1 MTCGST
7 TSIQRS
13 VHWSSTCS
21 SYTLDT
27 QIQKINSVQ
36 SVWIT
41 CLEPEV
47 DILLYVN
54 TISFFQMPL
63 LSFVSHLNASYKFVL
78 FIGLISH
85 PN

>member
-1 MTCGST
+1 MSGT
-7 TSIQRS
+7 
-13 VHWSSTCS
+13 
-21 SYTLDT
+21 
-27 QIQKINSVQ
+27 
-36 SVWIT
+36 
-41 CLEPEV
+41 EV

-78 FIGLISH
+78 FIGPVSH